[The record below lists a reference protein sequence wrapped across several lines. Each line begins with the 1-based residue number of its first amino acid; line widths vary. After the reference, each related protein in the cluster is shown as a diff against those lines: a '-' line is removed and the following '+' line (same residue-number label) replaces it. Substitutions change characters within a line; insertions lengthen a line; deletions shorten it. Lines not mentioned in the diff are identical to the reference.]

1 MSNGNAAAT
10 SQQLGQWVIF
20 TLGPEEYAVKATQ
33 VQEIARLSTFTHV
46 PGMPSFIKGVINL
59 RGKIVPILDLK
70 SRFRIEEAKANETT
84 STRIIISVV
93 GEQLIGLV
101 VDAVSGVVRIPA
113 SQIDPIPAT
122 LPKVD
127 AEYLIGVGKLE
138 NRLIVLLNLDR
149 MLTDFEKGLLREVKA
164 ENNA

>member
-1 MSNGNAAAT
+1 MSTQGTGNA
-10 SQQLGQWVIF
+10 SGQQLGQWVIF

-70 SRFRIEEAKANETT
+70 SRFRIDEGKKNEA
-84 STRIIISVV
+84 STRIVISLV

-101 VDAVSGVVRIPA
+101 VDSVSGVVRIAA

-127 AEYLIGVGKLE
+127 AEYLVGVGKLE
-138 NRLIVLLNLDR
+138 NRLVVLLNLDR
-149 MLTDFEKGLLREVKA
+149 MLTDFEKGLLREVKV
-164 ENNA
+164 ENGA